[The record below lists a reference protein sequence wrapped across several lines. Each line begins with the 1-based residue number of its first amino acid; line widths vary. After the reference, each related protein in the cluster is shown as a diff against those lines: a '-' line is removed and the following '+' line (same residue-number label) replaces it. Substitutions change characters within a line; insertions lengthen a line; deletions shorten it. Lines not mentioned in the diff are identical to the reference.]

1 MDWENFSH
9 LFDKVHTGFLVK
21 LKEKFPHLTPAEVR
35 LLSLTRLKLSTKE
48 MASMLGVSADTIKK
62 TRQRLRKKIDLA
74 EDQSLEDI
82 VGYI

>member
-1 MDWENFSH
+1 M
-9 LFDKVHTGFLVK
+9 
-21 LKEKFPHLTPAEVR
+21 
-35 LLSLTRLKLSTKE
+35 LSLTRLKLSTKE